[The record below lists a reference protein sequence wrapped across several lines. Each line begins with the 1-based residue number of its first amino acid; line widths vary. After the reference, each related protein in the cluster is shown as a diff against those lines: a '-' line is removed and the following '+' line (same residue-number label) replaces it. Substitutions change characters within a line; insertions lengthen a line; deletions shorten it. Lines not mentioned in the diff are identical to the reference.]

1 MYGMANY
8 GKLFADELIECLL
21 EAVSIQSQFQM
32 SIQYKYA
39 PDGSKIVV
47 LSYVDGYL
55 YWYTNEALGKK
66 IMDTLGKVFRVN
78 FLACAYWFMSIRIS
92 QIKDNSISVDQAGY
106 ATSIVS
112 KYLDTATVKAS
123 TIFYKTTLTYD
134 MIFTKYDTSTIDE
147 QTKKLTR

>member
-1 MYGMANY
+1 
-8 GKLFADELIECLL
+8 
-21 EAVSIQSQFQM
+21 
-32 SIQYKYA
+32 
-39 PDGSKIVV
+39 
-47 LSYVDGYL
+47 
-55 YWYTNEALGKK
+55 
-66 IMDTLGKVFRVN
+66 MDTLGKVFRVN
-78 FLACAYWFMSIRIS
+78 FLACAHWFMSIRIS